1 MKNKY
6 IVLLQVLIVVLPIII
21 IAIVYFFNP
30 QSIISNLLKTSRTT
44 TGDIK

>member
-21 IAIVYFFNP
+21 TIATVYFLTHK
-30 QSIISNLLKTSRTT
+30 IL
-44 TGDIK
+44 

>member
-21 IAIVYFFNP
+21 IIATVYF
-30 QSIISNLLKTSRTT
+30 LTHKVL
-44 TGDIK
+44 